1 MASGLSQRLS
11 GLGKEESWGL
21 LLVGAGSAKART
33 ELLGGWG
40 RKEPAQDL
48 LSAAGLL
55 WMTGRQEPREPR
67 F

>member
-33 ELLGGWG
+33 ELLGGGGG
-40 RKEPAQDL
+40 RSL
-48 LSAAGLL
+48 
-55 WMTGRQEPREPR
+55 PRTYSQLPVSSG
-67 F
+67 